1 MTKCPC
7 GSDINFDACCEPII
21 AGTPALTAEALMR
34 SRYSAYVKGNIDH
47 IEKTHGKEVRDDYNR
62 SAAESMANSV
72 KWLSLDIRETT
83 GGGTEDNTGTVE
95 FAATFHQDGEDRM
108 HHERSDF
115 KREQGQWVYTGGQ
128 MNPRGEPRRVQ
139 KVGRNEPCPCGSGK
153 KFKKCCGAA

>member
-1 MTKCPC
+1 
-7 GSDINFDACCEPII
+7 
-21 AGTPALTAEALMR
+21 
-34 SRYSAYVKGNIDH
+34 
-47 IEKTHGKEVRDDYNR
+47 
-62 SAAESMANSV
+62 
-72 KWLSLDIRETT
+72 
-83 GGGTEDNTGTVE
+83 
-95 FAATFHQDGEDRM
+95 DGEDRM